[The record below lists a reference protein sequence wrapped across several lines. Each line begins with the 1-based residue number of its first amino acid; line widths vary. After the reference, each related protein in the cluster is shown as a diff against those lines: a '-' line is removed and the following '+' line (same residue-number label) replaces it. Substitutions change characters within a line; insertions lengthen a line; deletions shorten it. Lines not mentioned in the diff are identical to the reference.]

1 MDGTLEKMIQRFEDE
16 FPDTRVGADSAPAAD
31 NAASTKAE
39 DLTGDKSSTAEAPTV
54 STSTLGQAI
63 EADTG
68 LDDEGDQYAV
78 RLSRR
83 SSNTSL
89 HSRALTSEEGRVHR
103 LSQHLRRDI
112 LHSELDDQEGR
123 VSQSSSE
130 EANVAALHA
139 KLERLRDSQVQSRI
153 ETVGADKA
161 LEEVGSNLEE
171 LIALQKQDP
180 EAFAD
185 FKESQIAAIIN
196 AGLRKENHSD
206 LASKE

>member
-1 MDGTLEKMIQRFEDE
+1 MIQRFEDE
-16 FPDTRVGADSAPAAD
+16 FPDTRIATDIAPAVD
-31 NAASTKAE
+31 NTTSANDE
-39 DLTGDKSSTAEAPTV
+39 DLSGDKSLTAEAPAAA
-54 STSTLGQAI
+54 TSGLGQSV

-68 LDDEGDQYAV
+68 LDDEGDQFSM
-78 RLSRR
+78 RLSRT

-112 LHSELDDQEGR
+112 VDSELDEQEGR
-123 VSQSSSE
+123 ISQSSSE
-130 EANVAALHA
+130 DADVAALHE

-180 EAFAD
+180 EAFAE
-185 FKESQIAAIIN
+185 FKESQIAALIN
-196 AGLRKENHSD
+196 AGLRKEND
-206 LASKE
+206 LAGNE